1 MKKIFFWCRNVACA
15 GLHTEV
21 GKMIILSLIINMI
34 IECLNHRNLWG
45 LAELFANPVVFLY
58 NTSIIFLT
66 LCIGFFTT
74 RKVFVYVMISAIWIT
89 LAVINFVVLSARKT
103 PFTAM
108 DIYLIKD
115 AVKVLPVYL
124 NVFQIILIVIGII
137 AGIAGLVFL
146 WIKGPKVIIAQTL
159 KRRIIFSSVKTVI
172 AGAVVTAL
180 TVILIPAGVLGRNFG
195 NLGIAYRHYGFVYC
209 FSCSV
214 VGRGISKSGEYSQ
227 EYINNI
233 KNNIE
238 NEQTDNGVVNSQEA
252 PNIIF
257 LQLESFFNPDRVKK
271 VKFSQDVLPNM
282 KRLSSE
288 YSAGYISVPCFGA
301 GTANTEFEVQTGIN
315 LDDFGPGEYPYKTV
329 LQSAICESAAYD
341 LKNLGYSTHAL
352 HNNDGTFYNRNKVF
366 SHLGYDT
373 FTSIEYMDS
382 DYQKTPLG
390 WAKDKMLVPQIKKT
404 LDSTDGRDYI
414 FTISVQGHGDYPE
427 VMPEGYN
434 TSIKVS
440 NFFNPEEQ
448 TQFEY
453 YVNQVHE
460 MDSFIGELVDMLKRR
475 KEETVLVM
483 YGDHLPTFSFTN
495 DTMENGDIYQTEYFI
510 WSNIGM
516 EKKDMD
522 LQAYQLSS
530 AVFEKLGI
538 SEGYIMKF
546 HQTKHN
552 DADYLKQLKILEY
565 DILYGDKQIYNGD
578 IPYVA
583 TDLKM
588 GIEDITID
596 EVYNYKDYV
605 CVAGKNFN
613 DFSKVL
619 INDKEVE
626 SELISSTMI
635 KIPKKNVVS
644 KDEVAVIQSGED
656 KIELG
661 RTTYKVP

>member
-1 MKKIFFWCRNVACA
+1 
-15 GLHTEV
+15 
-21 GKMIILSLIINMI
+21 
-34 IECLNHRNLWG
+34 
-45 LAELFANPVVFLY
+45 
-58 NTSIIFLT
+58 
-66 LCIGFFTT
+66 
-74 RKVFVYVMISAIWIT
+74 
-89 LAVINFVVLSARKT
+89 
-103 PFTAM
+103 
-108 DIYLIKD
+108 
-115 AVKVLPVYL
+115 
-124 NVFQIILIVIGII
+124 
-137 AGIAGLVFL
+137 
-146 WIKGPKVIIAQTL
+146 
-159 KRRIIFSSVKTVI
+159 
-172 AGAVVTAL
+172 
-180 TVILIPAGVLGRNFG
+180 
-195 NLGIAYRHYGFVYC
+195 
-209 FSCSV
+209 
-214 VGRGISKSGEYSQ
+214 
-227 EYINNI
+227 
-233 KNNIE
+233 
-238 NEQTDNGVVNSQEA
+238 
-252 PNIIF
+252 
-257 LQLESFFNPDRVKK
+257 
-271 VKFSQDVLPNM
+271 
-282 KRLSSE
+282 
-288 YSAGYISVPCFGA
+288 
-301 GTANTEFEVQTGIN
+301 
-315 LDDFGPGEYPYKTV
+315 
-329 LQSAICESAAYD
+329 
-341 LKNLGYSTHAL
+341 
-352 HNNDGTFYNRNKVF
+352 
-366 SHLGYDT
+366 
-373 FTSIEYMDS
+373 
-382 DYQKTPLG
+382 
-390 WAKDKMLVPQIKKT
+390 MLVPQIKKT

-414 FTISVQGHGDYPE
+414 FTISVQGHGDYPD